1 MKECSENYIN
11 ITVTLKTP
19 VNCPSN
25 NKNCVLGIQIFL
37 ERIQGMR
44 RLVVVQN
51 GPPKLFFI
59 FNK

>member
-1 MKECSENYIN
+1 MKECSENYLN

-19 VNCPSN
+19 INCPNN

-44 RLVVVQN
+44 RLVVVEN
-51 GPPKLFFI
+51 GSPDLSVI